1 MDTKKLL
8 MGTMVGGL
16 TFFVLGFLIYGLAL
30 ESFMEE
36 HAGSATGVSRGE
48 AMIWW
53 SLLLANFASGAF
65 YTYVFLKLSNI
76 TSFGS
81 GFSAAATMGIMIA
94 ASVDFVMYGTS
105 NMMDLTATLVDIVA
119 YTVMSGLGG
128 GVIGVVLGMGK
139 KA

>member
-1 MDTKKLL
+1 
-8 MGTMVGGL
+8 
-16 TFFVLGFLIYGLAL
+16 
-30 ESFMEE
+30 
-36 HAGSATGVSRGE
+36 
-48 AMIWW
+48 
-53 SLLLANFASGAF
+53 
-65 YTYVFLKLSNI
+65 
-76 TSFGS
+76 
-81 GFSAAATMGIMIA
+81 MGIMIA